1 MRRITLLVAC
11 GLAAGLLAAPAAAAD
26 RTTTKTGPLTP
37 VKGLEI
43 AGCEFPVL
51 MTDRGGRTLTTTFD
65 GDTVVRQVI
74 TGSSDVEL
82 TNAVSGA
89 KLVSTIRER
98 AVYEIDPGGTTT
110 LTQTGDSGLA
120 VDPGTVTGSPNLTW
134 YSGRAT
140 TVGRLDPAE
149 KIPLFATVEEQSVA
163 GFAGDVCEMLETG
176 LKTRH

>member
-1 MRRITLLVAC
+1 MRRITLLLGC

-26 RTTTKTGPLTP
+26 GTTTKTGPLP
-37 VKGLEI
+37 VVQDLAL
-43 AGCEFPVL
+43 AGCPFPVL
-51 MTDRGGRTLTTTFD
+51 MTDRGGRVLTTTFD

-89 KLVSTIRER
+89 KLVFTIRER
-98 AVYEIDPGGTTT
+98 AVYEIDSGGTTT

-134 YSGRAT
+134 YAGRAT
-140 TVGRLDPAE
+140 TVGRLDPSE